1 MNRHPVLLELE
12 ELLVSL
18 APGAVASIRDEI
30 VEPVYS
36 LRMWYYGTDTYG
48 DLSPS
53 LMLPKESI
61 RRERLLTKGQKAP
74 HHIWCAD
81 ELTDIGAAYSADLN
95 DARVSELC
103 NTWLAQLTVALEE
116 KEALLPIRETVQRA
130 CLRLNALD
138 WREYARIS
146 DDFIVFPADASH
158 TFCNDYEEMVASV
171 PAEKIEL
178 LRSQNMLGTQIWYE
192 L

>member
-18 APGAVASIRDEI
+18 APGAVAAIRDEI

-36 LRMWYYGTDTYG
+36 LRIWYHGTDSYG

-53 LMLPKESI
+53 LMLPRESI
-61 RRERLLTKGQKAP
+61 RRERLLTKGRQAP

-81 ELTDIGAAYSADLN
+81 ELTGIGTAYWADLN
-95 DARVSELC
+95 NARVSELC
-103 NTWLAQLTVALEE
+103 SIWFGQLTVALEE
-116 KEALLPIRETVQRA
+116 REGLLPVREAVQLA
-130 CLRLNALD
+130 CQRLNAID
-138 WREYARIS
+138 WRRYASIT

-158 TFCNDYEEMVASV
+158 TFCNDYDEMIASV
-171 PAEKIEL
+171 PAEKIER
-178 LRSQNMLGTQIWYE
+178 LRSQKMLGTQIWYE